1 MPKPLNYR
9 LRLKQEGKG
18 MQVFSEGG
26 GSAAPPAPEG
36 GDPSVTPPVN
46 PVIPPAA
53 PPVVDNQ
60 TVPPVSTPTVFTQ
73 EQLDAAK
80 AEQQAALLKQ
90 LGVENVDQL
99 TQTLTDWKAHQE
111 TLKTDQEKQ
120 QEQLTNY
127 QNQVKEQEGTLF
139 NLQAENAAIKAGIT
153 EEKNLNAVIE
163 LAKLKVTDDV
173 DITAAIAQVI
183 TDFPHFKDT
192 VEQTPPDNGKPKPTF
207 SSGQHQQQSMTE
219 SEKWA
224 AAFGVKKQ

>member
-1 MPKPLNYR
+1 MNNRYR
-9 LRLKQEGKG
+9 LRLIN
-18 MQVFSEGG
+18 MQYFNDPT
-26 GSAAPPAPEG
+26 PPAPEG
-36 GDPSVTPPVN
+36 GDLSVTPPVN
-46 PVIPPAA
+46 PVTPPDAT
-53 PPVVDNQ
+53 PVVDNQ
-60 TVPPVSTPTVFTQ
+60 TVPPVATPAVFTQ

-127 QNQVKEQEGTLF
+127 QNQVKEQEGALF
-139 NLQAENAAIKAGIT
+139 NLQAENAAIKAGIK

-183 TDFPHFKDT
+183 ADFPHFKDT
-192 VEQTPPDNGKPKPTF
+192 VEQTPPDNGGKPKPTF

>member
-1 MPKPLNYR
+1 
-9 LRLKQEGKG
+9 

-26 GSAAPPAPEG
+26 GSATPPAPEG
-36 GDPSVTPPVN
+36 GEPSVTPPVN

-60 TVPPVSTPTVFTQ
+60 TVPPVSTPAVFTQ

-127 QNQVKEQEGTLF
+127 QNQVKEQEGALF
-139 NLQAENAAIKAGIT
+139 NLQAENAAIKAGIK

-183 TDFPHFKDT
+183 ADFPHFKDT
-192 VEQTPPDNGKPKPTF
+192 VEQTPPDNGGKPKPTF

>member
-1 MPKPLNYR
+1 MKNKYR
-9 LRLKQEGKG
+9 LRLTN
-18 MQVFSEGG
+18 MQYFNDLT
-26 GSAAPPAPEG
+26 PPAPEG

-46 PVIPPAA
+46 PISPPIE
-53 PPVVDNQ
+53 PPVVE
-60 TVPPVSTPTVFTQ
+60 PPAPVTFTQ
-73 EQLDAAK
+73 EQLDEAK
-80 AEQQAALLKQ
+80 AEQQSALLKQ
-90 LGVENVDQL
+90 LGVENFEQL

-127 QNQVKEQEGTLF
+127 QNQVKEQEGALF

-173 DITAAIAQVI
+173 DITAAINQVI
-183 TDFPHFKDT
+183 TDFPHFKGV
-192 VEQTPPDNGKPKPTF
+192 VEQTPPDNNKPKPTF
-207 SSGQHQQQSMTE
+207 SHGQHQQTTMTE

>member
-1 MPKPLNYR
+1 MKNKYR
-9 LRLKQEGKG
+9 LRLTN
-18 MQVFSEGG
+18 MQYFNDLT
-26 GSAAPPAPEG
+26 PPAPEG
-36 GDPSVTPPVN
+36 GDQSVTPPVN
-46 PVIPPAA
+46 PVTPPAA
-53 PPVVDNQ
+53 PPVVD
-60 TVPPVSTPTVFTQ
+60 TPPVPPVVFTQ

-80 AEQQAALLKQ
+80 AEQQTALLKQ

-183 TDFPHFKDT
+183 ADFPHFKGT

-219 SEKWA
+219 SDKWA
-224 AAFGVKKQ
+224 AAFGVNKQ

>member
-1 MPKPLNYR
+1 MKNKYR
-9 LRLKQEGKG
+9 LRLTN
-18 MQVFSEGG
+18 MQYFNDLT
-26 GSAAPPAPEG
+26 PPAPEG

-46 PVIPPAA
+46 PISPPIE
-53 PPVVDNQ
+53 PPVVE
-60 TVPPVSTPTVFTQ
+60 PPAPVTFTQ

-80 AEQQAALLKQ
+80 AEQQSALLKQ
-90 LGVENVDQL
+90 LGVENFEQL

-127 QNQVKEQEGTLF
+127 QNQVKEQEGALF

-173 DITAAIAQVI
+173 DITAAINQVI
-183 TDFPHFKDT
+183 TDFPHFKGV
-192 VEQTPPDNGKPKPTF
+192 VEQTPPDNNKPKPTF
-207 SSGQHQQQSMTE
+207 SHGQHQQTTMTE

>member
-1 MPKPLNYR
+1 MVLMKNKYR
-9 LRLKQEGKG
+9 LRLTN
-18 MQVFSEGG
+18 MQYFNDLT
-26 GSAAPPAPEG
+26 PPAPEG
-36 GDPSVTPPVN
+36 GDPSVTPPVDTVTS
-46 PVIPPAA
+46 PIV
-53 PPVVDNQ
+53 PPVVE
-60 TVPPVSTPTVFTQ
+60 PSAPVTFTQ

-80 AEQQAALLKQ
+80 AEQQSALLKQ
-90 LGVENVDQL
+90 LGVENFEQL

-127 QNQVKEQEGTLF
+127 QNQVKEQEGALF

-163 LAKLKVTDDV
+163 LAKLKVTGDV
-173 DITAAIAQVI
+173 DITAAINQVI
-183 TDFPHFKDT
+183 TDFPHFKGV
-192 VEQTPPDNGKPKPTF
+192 VEQTPPDNNKPKPTF
-207 SSGQHQQQSMTE
+207 SYGQHQQTTMTE